1 MMVIVMATGR
11 FAGWRTA
18 MRQVAHQ
25 RKHQPLNTGAFLS
38 ALISCLKP
46 HVDASGNLRGGA
58 CLSVVSGIE
67 IRKRQKKSFFRLV
80 DKE

>member
-1 MMVIVMATGR
+1 MLIEKATGG

-67 IRKRQKKSFFRLV
+67 IRKRQKKSLFRLV